1 MQIIRT
7 ITRLPRDGYDNSGL
21 VWQRTFLEF
30 GKTGI
35 KDRKKIS
42 KNIDLFFK
50 GILQRLCLLLKL
62 TIIPVDVLIE
72 VSFTFILIKI
82 YFDIHR
88 PLSQLV
94 ISFVE
99 MWKTRNWLVSW
110 QINME
115 LFNRK
120 LILRYFFLIYS
131 IK

>member
-7 ITRLPRDGYDNSGL
+7 ITRLPNCYDNSVL
-21 VWQRTFLEF
+21 VWQRTFREF

-42 KNIDLFFK
+42 KNIGLFFK
-50 GILQRLCLLLKL
+50 GILHRLCLLLKL

-72 VSFTFILIKI
+72 VSFTFILINI

-94 ISFVE
+94 MSFVE
-99 MWKTRNWLVSW
+99 MWKTRNSLVSW

-120 LILRYFFLIYS
+120 LILLYFFLIYS
-131 IK
+131 LK

>member
-7 ITRLPRDGYDNSGL
+7 ITRLPNCYDNSVL
-21 VWQRTFLEF
+21 VWQRTFREF

-50 GILQRLCLLLKL
+50 GILHRLCLLLKL

-72 VSFTFILIKI
+72 VSFTFILINI

-94 ISFVE
+94 
-99 MWKTRNWLVSW
+99 MDDD
-110 QINME
+110 
-115 LFNRK
+115 
-120 LILRYFFLIYS
+120 
-131 IK
+131 